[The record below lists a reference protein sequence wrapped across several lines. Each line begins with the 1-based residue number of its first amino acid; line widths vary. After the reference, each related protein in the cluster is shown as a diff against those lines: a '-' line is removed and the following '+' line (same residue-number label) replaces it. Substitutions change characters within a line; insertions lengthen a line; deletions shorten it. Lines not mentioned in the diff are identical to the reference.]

1 MRPAP
6 GHGVEDLNKTRQNC
20 QATHLTRWAA
30 TDTFSARGG
39 GVAIAQRPRVVDWFE
54 LVIAARRLARAEQ
67 PWVSASEASEYGLDL
82 LAVAEFDGLTEQQR
96 HILLMHGEMWLT
108 RPRWDR
114 NELIALL
121 GKQLE
126 TYRLFGLPNP
136 VDLELAGVIGELR
149 GLAV

>member
-1 MRPAP
+1 M
-6 GHGVEDLNKTRQNC
+6 
-20 QATHLTRWAA
+20 
-30 TDTFSARGG
+30 
-39 GVAIAQRPRVVDWFE
+39 AIALRPRVVDWFE
-54 LVIAARRLARAEQ
+54 LLIAARLLARAEQ

-96 HILLMHGEMWLT
+96 QILLMHGEMWLT

-114 NELIALL
+114 NELISLL

-126 TYRLFGLPNP
+126 TYRLFNLPTP
-136 VDLELAGVIGELR
+136 VRDELAELVGELR